1 MSETALIPR
10 WPLPAHDPAD
20 QPHFFFL
27 ITPPYSGSTAI
38 AKLLDTSPNTMT
50 LGPRGEGQWLV
61 PGLCEHDRWD
71 GNKKVDYQSV
81 KAVWLKTYQER
92 KSTEPA
98 IDVVVE
104 KSPPNM
110 VRISSLASQFKRVS
124 FLANNR
130 NPYAHCASLFFR
142 RYQSIE
148 EDTAD
153 HRMVFTELA
162 RNWIIRSRIVMDTMS
177 ALSVPLMT
185 YETFCEDP
193 ARILSLLKLPEEV
206 ADTVDVNA
214 EVNVKDYKPQKIAN
228 QNERQIAKLSTE
240 QINIV
245 SSVIEPHDKIL
256 SFFGY
261 SLL

>member
-1 MSETALIPR
+1 M
-10 WPLPAHDPAD
+10 
-20 QPHFFFL
+20 
-27 ITPPYSGSTAI
+27 
-38 AKLLDTSPNTMT
+38 AKLLDTSPQIMT
-50 LGPRGEGQWLV
+50 FGSRGEGQWLI

-71 GNKKVDYQSV
+71 RNKEVDYQSV
-81 KAVWLKTYQER
+81 KAVWLNTYQER
-92 KSTEPA
+92 KNDQPE

-142 RYQSIE
+142 RYQS
-148 EDTAD
+148 TRRVPSAY
-153 HRMVFTELA
+153 RRVFTELA
-162 RNWIIRSRIVMDTMS
+162 RNWIVRSQIVMDAIS

-185 YETFCEDP
+185 YESFCEDP
-193 ARILSLLKLPEEV
+193 ARILKILSLPEGV
-206 ADTVDVNA
+206 AGTIDINA
-214 EVNVKDYKPQKIAN
+214 EVNVKDYKAQKIAN

-240 QINIV
+240 QINVI
-245 SSVIEPHDKIL
+245 SSVIEPHDNII

-261 SLL
+261 SLQ